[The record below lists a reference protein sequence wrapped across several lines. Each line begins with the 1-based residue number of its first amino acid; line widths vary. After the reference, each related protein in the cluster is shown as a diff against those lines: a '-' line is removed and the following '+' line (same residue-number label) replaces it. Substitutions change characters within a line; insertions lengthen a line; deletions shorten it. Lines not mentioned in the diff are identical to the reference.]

1 MLQGKI
7 KKRNWKML
15 WNGKKKKKK
24 NKGID
29 NLKAAILSAE
39 CDPSKKL

>member
-1 MLQGKI
+1 
-7 KKRNWKML
+7 ML
-15 WNGKKKKKK
+15 WNGNDFGKE

-39 CDPSKKL
+39 CDPSKQL